1 MLCGTWKSWCSAVV
15 CSIVLMSS
23 SYIAVTGGIIEL
35 LVLLCRDAGAEY
47 YPYNIERR
55 ALQAVMTRGPP
66 GCGSAAVLWF

>member
-1 MLCGTWKSWCSAVV
+1 MHVVGYRAVVFRDIGCSAVV

-47 YPYNIERR
+47 YPDNGGRR
-55 ALQAVMTRGPP
+55 ARK
-66 GCGSAAVLWF
+66 GSVWVWL